1 MILNTPYPIKIG
13 TMLVFSLND
22 LTFATAH
29 DDVRWAV
36 KDKAMKIIL
45 GKTNPDVWHNLDVF
59 LDGKLLDREHYGVI
73 EADDVTGC
81 VRYVMFNRS
90 NDGLHAIVLDDADL
104 SQEKI
109 FKVYGKVEL
118 RDRAFVYCGR

>member
-1 MILNTPYPIKIG
+1 
-13 TMLVFSLND
+13 
-22 LTFATAH
+22 
-29 DDVRWAV
+29 
-36 KDKAMKIIL
+36 
-45 GKTNPDVWHNLDVF
+45 
-59 LDGKLLDREHYGVI
+59 
-73 EADDVTGC
+73 
-81 VRYVMFNRS
+81 MFNRS